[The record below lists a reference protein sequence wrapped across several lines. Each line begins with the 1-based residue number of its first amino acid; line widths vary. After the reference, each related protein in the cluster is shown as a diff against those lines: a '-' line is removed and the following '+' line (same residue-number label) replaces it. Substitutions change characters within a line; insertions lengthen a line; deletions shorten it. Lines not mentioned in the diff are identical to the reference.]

1 MTHCIVVVFFL
12 RCRMPIH
19 QHRWFL
25 VYGLVHVAQN
35 DEENAL
41 WIAFRLWTSM
51 TGQSLL
57 FFMGE
62 FVPACGRD
70 ERYCKRRTLRGGF
83 HCCAHCVARGAFT
96 IRLHSLIF
104 GNQLSETVNVNT
116 LYWMCRQLFDGFVH
130 LTSSWR
136 ISSVHTDDVTCV
148 DKYPILT
155 RVFRV
160 LGSCSHV
167 DLRCLSAPF
176 WLEMALQRLQPVY
189 GVLYCTDC
197 ILDWGHPERYKHAQS
212 CLCNLFLLY
221 YIIHGLDVFFMP
233 IFTGNSDFST
243 VFVLWVRVPPTF
255 GELKLRISITTEHRA
270 KHVTKSGCIYM

>member
-1 MTHCIVVVFFL
+1 
-12 RCRMPIH
+12 
-19 QHRWFL
+19 
-25 VYGLVHVAQN
+25 
-35 DEENAL
+35 
-41 WIAFRLWTSM
+41 
-51 TGQSLL
+51 
-57 FFMGE
+57 MGE

-83 HCCAHCVARGAFT
+83 HCCAYCVARGAFT

-136 ISSVHTDDVTCV
+136 IRSVHTDDVTCV
-148 DKYPILT
+148 DKYPIMT

-270 KHVTKSGCIYM
+270 KHVTKSGCIYICRNYSDLVSEVTRNTEVKWFNIRSWIPSEPSCQNFSSFRLLRYITRIDQGEKTIEYL